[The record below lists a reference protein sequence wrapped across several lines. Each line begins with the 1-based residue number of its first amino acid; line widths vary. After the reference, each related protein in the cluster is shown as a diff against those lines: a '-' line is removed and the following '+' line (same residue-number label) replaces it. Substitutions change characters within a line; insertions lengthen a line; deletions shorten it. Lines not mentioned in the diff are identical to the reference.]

1 MTTPAFRH
9 VDHDRTIVFGPGA
22 VEAAADLIGEG
33 YTLLT
38 TPRAAEAV
46 PALVAR
52 AGARVDVPGGLVDE
66 IATDLRGQVP
76 GERYVALGGGRV
88 VDVAKAL
95 AAADGPRTVIAVP
108 TTLSGAEMTGSHRM
122 PRGVPAGIPTKRA
135 DVVVNDPALSASHDV
150 AGLAASSANAL
161 AHTLIGLSDDTV
173 TPVGAAVALQAARRI
188 AAAWS
193 TDEPDRAE
201 LALGALLA
209 GWAVDHTRI
218 GMHHALSQTA
228 VRVAGA
234 SHAGANAALLPHTAA
249 AMRARRPDAMASAD
263 ADLGE
268 PFEQLA
274 VRLRDRAGGE
284 RIDAGALDLLVETVA
299 QRPEL
304 QRVPPAPDA
313 EELRALYIAASAP

>member
-1 MTTPAFRH
+1 MTAPTFRH

-46 PALVAR
+46 PALLAR
-52 AGARVDVPGGLVDE
+52 AGARVDVQGGLVDD
-66 IATDLRGQVP
+66 IATDLRGHVP
-76 GERYVALGGGRV
+76 GNRYVALGGGRV

-95 AAADGPRTVIAVP
+95 AAADPPRTVITVP

-122 PRGVPAGIPTKRA
+122 ARGLPAGTPTKRA
-135 DVVVNDPALSASHDV
+135 DVVINDPALSASHD
-150 AGLAASSANAL
+150 APELAASSANAL
-161 AHTLIGLSDDTV
+161 AHTLIGLSDPSV
-173 TPVGAAVALQAARRI
+173 SPIAAAVALQAARRI
-188 AAAWS
+188 AAAWAS
-193 TDEPDRAE
+193 DEPDRAE

-234 SHAGANAALLPHTAA
+234 THAGANAALLPHTAA
-249 AMRARRPDAMASAD
+249 AMRARCPDAMARAD

-274 VRLRDRAGGE
+274 ARLRDRAGGE
-284 RIDAGALDLLVETVA
+284 RIDISALDVLVETVGE
-299 QRPEL
+299 RPEL

-313 EELRALYIAASAP
+313 DELRALYVSAAT

>member
-1 MTTPAFRH
+1 MIPSAFRH

-22 VEAAADLIGEG
+22 VEAATDLIGDG

-52 AGARVDVPGGLVDE
+52 AGARVDVPGGLVDA

-88 VDVAKAL
+88 IDVTKAL
-95 AAADGPRTVIAVP
+95 AAADAPRTVIAVP
-108 TTLSGAEMTGSHRM
+108 TTLSGAEMTASHRM
-122 PRGVPAGIPTKRA
+122 PHGVPADTPFKRP
-135 DVVVNDPALSASHDV
+135 DIVINDPGLSGSHAV
-150 AGLAASSANAL
+150 EQLAASSANAL
-161 AHTLIGLSDDTV
+161 AHTLIGLSDPTV
-173 TPVGAAVALQAARRI
+173 TPIGAAVALQAARRI
-188 AAAWS
+188 AAGWS
-193 TDEPDRAE
+193 TQEPDRGE

-209 GWAVDHTRI
+209 GWALDHTHI
-218 GMHHALSQTA
+218 GLHHALAQTA

-249 AMRARRPDAMASAD
+249 AMRTRRPDGMARAD
-263 ADLGE
+263 ADVGE

-274 VRLRDRAGGE
+274 ARLRDRAGGE
-284 RIDAGALDLLVETVA
+284 RIDAGALEVLVATASE
-299 QRPEL
+299 RPEL
-304 QRVPPAPDA
+304 QRVPPVPDA
-313 EELRALYIAASAP
+313 DELRALYLAAAT